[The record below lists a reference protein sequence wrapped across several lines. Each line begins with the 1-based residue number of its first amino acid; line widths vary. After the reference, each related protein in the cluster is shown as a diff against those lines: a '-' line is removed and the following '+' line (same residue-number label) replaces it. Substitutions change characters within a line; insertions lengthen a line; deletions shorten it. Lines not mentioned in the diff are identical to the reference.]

1 MMQKLSWYVIFFVM
15 VILSCNQTDNK
26 VLQEIQQQE
35 YLRDPNPEKFVSWL
49 NSSEEEI
56 RVQALESLGRIQDT
70 STISWMANRLADKSP
85 RVRGEA
91 AFALGQ
97 TFDPKAFSSLNSAFS
112 FEQDKNV
119 KLRLLEALGKTA
131 DRDISRLLESPI
143 QGGSLADQKVATIAA
158 AILSYRGYPPYETG
172 NSIGQLLGN
181 NLDPSLSWR
190 CAYALYRIGSPSE
203 FNPVFH
209 SLQSGDPLT
218 RFFSLKA
225 ITIFTTLMRSPQFE
239 PYKKLESMKGAV
251 SLFPSNDFLE
261 ALAIA
266 ARDTSWLVR
275 VAALQLMK
283 DLKYSQYLNIIKEA
297 CSDSSPH
304 VRAAAFQA
312 LPSYLNSQTSSFLTN
327 VIRNTSSWRDRG
339 VALESLSQIDQPAAL
354 NLVKNEIFS
363 IEWPENYYDIK
374 VLEHIKSSKSTKIL
388 LSLTNNDNNA
398 MVSQVLEILVNRKD
412 VPNSLFLEKLELYD
426 PAITTIVSGKFGQI
440 RDRSSVEPLINA
452 YQKFSAP
459 RDIEPMVAILTA
471 LDSIGDSRATTLL
484 QQELSNP
491 FPSIQMAARHA
502 LEKITGNPVKLPAV
516 EKQPLTKF
524 DFVLEKYHKN
534 PVVRFTTTKGTFEV
548 ELYPEKAPITVAN
561 FITLVKTGFY
571 DNIYFHR
578 VVPGFVIQGGDPRGD
593 GWGGA
598 GYAIPCEY
606 NDIFYTRGIVG
617 MAHAGKD
624 TGGSQFFITQA
635 PQPHLNGKHT
645 AFGKVVRGMKVV
657 DTIEVY
663 DRIISAELTK

>member
-1 MMQKLSWYVIFFVM
+1 
-15 VILSCNQTDNK
+15 
-26 VLQEIQQQE
+26 
-35 YLRDPNPEKFVSWL
+35 
-49 NSSEEEI
+49 
-56 RVQALESLGRIQDT
+56 
-70 STISWMANRLADKSP
+70 
-85 RVRGEA
+85 
-91 AFALGQ
+91 
-97 TFDPKAFSSLNSAFS
+97 
-112 FEQDKNV
+112 
-119 KLRLLEALGKTA
+119 
-131 DRDISRLLESPI
+131 
-143 QGGSLADQKVATIAA
+143 
-158 AILSYRGYPPYETG
+158 
-172 NSIGQLLGN
+172 
-181 NLDPSLSWR
+181 
-190 CAYALYRIGSPSE
+190 
-203 FNPVFH
+203 
-209 SLQSGDPLT
+209 
-218 RFFSLKA
+218 
-225 ITIFTTLMRSPQFE
+225 
-239 PYKKLESMKGAV
+239 
-251 SLFPSNDFLE
+251 
-261 ALAIA
+261 
-266 ARDTSWLVR
+266 
-275 VAALQLMK
+275 
-283 DLKYSQYLNIIKEA
+283 
-297 CSDSSPH
+297 
-304 VRAAAFQA
+304 
-312 LPSYLNSQTSSFLTN
+312 
-327 VIRNTSSWRDRG
+327 
-339 VALESLSQIDQPAAL
+339 
-354 NLVKNEIFS
+354 
-363 IEWPENYYDIK
+363 
-374 VLEHIKSSKSTKIL
+374 
-388 LSLTNNDNNA
+388 

-502 LEKITGNPVKLPAV
+502 LEKIAGNPVKLPAV

-571 DNIYFHR
+571 NNIYFHR
-578 VVPGFVIQGGDPRGD
+578 VVPGFVVQGGDTRGD
-593 GWGGA
+593 GWGGP